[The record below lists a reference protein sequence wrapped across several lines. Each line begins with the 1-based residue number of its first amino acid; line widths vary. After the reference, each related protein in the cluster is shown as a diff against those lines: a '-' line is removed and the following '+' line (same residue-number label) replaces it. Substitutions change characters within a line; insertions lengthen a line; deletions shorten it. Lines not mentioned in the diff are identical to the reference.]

1 MTEAQWTAKMS
12 DLLKQQKF
20 SAAVSDCHNQQ
31 QGSFKII
38 VKLKNNS
45 VKTQKKKT
53 E

>member
-1 MTEAQWTAKMS
+1 MTEAQWTVKMS